1 MRIIGFILAVAA
13 SAISCIVSFIPI
25 QLNNILI
32 GLFLVFLSVMCYR
45 MPERHSLKLCL
56 AGSSVLF
63 VILRFIYM
71 STLGKIIYIIL
82 ALAVIAGAA
91 LMYIGSETNGGVKA

>member
-1 MRIIGFILAVAA
+1 MGIVGFILAVAA

-45 MPERHSLKLCL
+45 MPERNSLKLCL
-56 AGSSVLF
+56 AGSALLF
-63 VILRFIYM
+63 IFFRFIRM
-71 STLGKIIYIIL
+71 TTIGKIIYIIL
-82 ALAVIAGAA
+82 TLAVIAGAV
-91 LMYIGSETNGGVKA
+91 LMYIGNETKGELKA